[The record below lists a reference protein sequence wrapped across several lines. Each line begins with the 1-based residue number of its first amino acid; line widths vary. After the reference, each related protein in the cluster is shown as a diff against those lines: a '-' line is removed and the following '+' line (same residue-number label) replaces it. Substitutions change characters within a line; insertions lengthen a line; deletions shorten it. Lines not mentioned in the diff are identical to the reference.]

1 MKDRGE
7 PPFPRYER
15 KGNCNRCGV
24 CCLNENCEH
33 FEFNEEMGIATCKI
47 YGSSNRPLMCLL
59 FPDMPPI
66 LFEGCGY
73 YFIDLWEDNREIR
86 PGDGLR

>member
-1 MKDRGE
+1 MGT
-7 PPFPRYER
+7 
-15 KGNCNRCGV
+15 CSRCGD
-24 CCLNENCEH
+24 CCLSEDCEH

-47 YGSSNRPLMCLL
+47 YGSTDRPIKCSL

-66 LFEGCGY
+66 LFRGCGY
-73 YFIDLWEDNREIR
+73 YFIDRWEDNKRIN